1 MNAKELAQLLDGQQQ
16 NAQQEEPAA
25 EIERLTDKDWRNLS
39 PADCCGAAAYCDR
52 ECRYDPEH
60 AKECDTLKRYRRL
73 AAYEDC
79 GLEPEEV
86 ALAIAALMGREL
98 AQIVEFNDVPL
109 ARLIELAKAEK
120 DNGPLTTEEL
130 WSMGGQPVW
139 CVDGTGHEAWCL
151 IDASRGKEFRR
162 APDAIDS
169 DTGLWDGDF
178 YGMESVTEKGLHG
191 MGWLAYRRKPEG
203 GKDNA

>member
-1 MNAKELAQLLDGQQQ
+1 
-16 NAQQEEPAA
+16 
-25 EIERLTDKDWRNLS
+25 
-39 PADCCGAAAYCDR
+39 
-52 ECRYDPEH
+52 
-60 AKECDTLKRYRRL
+60 
-73 AAYEDC
+73 
-79 GLEPEEV
+79 
-86 ALAIAALMGREL
+86 MGREL
-98 AQIVEFNDVPL
+98 AQITEIEDVPL
-109 ARLIELAKAEK
+109 ERLIQLARAEK

-139 CVDGTGHEAWCL
+139 YIDGAGHAAWCL
-151 IDASRGKEFRR
+151 IDASRGKEYRQ

-178 YGMESVTEKGLHG
+178 YAMESVTEKGLHG